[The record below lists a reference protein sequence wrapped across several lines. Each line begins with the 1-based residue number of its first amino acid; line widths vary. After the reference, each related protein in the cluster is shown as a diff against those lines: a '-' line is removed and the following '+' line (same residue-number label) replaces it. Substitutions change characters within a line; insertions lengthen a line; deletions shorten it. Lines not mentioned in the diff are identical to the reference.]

1 MCTVA
6 FWGAEGSTRAGSP
19 LGEVSHVARAS
30 WLILTILAGD
40 PEVGAFVG
48 SYAPLKLWH
57 WYEMLTGCDLP
68 CSRIAKPKEAEVNSI
83 LHSQWVFSQRSVARS
98 QWVFSQWIE
107 LSNRVRMLFPPTYAV
122 HELVAPCE
130 GYVPSK

>member
-1 MCTVA
+1 MRESLSVNL
-6 FWGAEGSTRAGSP
+6 GSLEPSGSASLHVHVYVLGGRRVDSRRDETAGSP

-57 WYEMLTGCDLP
+57 WYEMLTECNLP
-68 CSRIAKPKEAEVNSI
+68 
-83 LHSQWVFSQRSVARS
+83 
-98 QWVFSQWIE
+98 
-107 LSNRVRMLFPPTYAV
+107 
-122 HELVAPCE
+122 
-130 GYVPSK
+130 